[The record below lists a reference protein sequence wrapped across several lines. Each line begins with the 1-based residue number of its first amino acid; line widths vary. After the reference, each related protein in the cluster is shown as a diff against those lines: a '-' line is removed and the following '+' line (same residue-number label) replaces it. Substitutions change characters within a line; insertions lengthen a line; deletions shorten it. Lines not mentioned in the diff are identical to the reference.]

1 MALIDSNGAARWTA
15 GVASLIGAV
24 AAVDLVAMVLITV
37 VDVVGRYLFS
47 APLVGADEL
56 TVFAMAIC
64 TFAGLP
70 LVVARGAM
78 IRVEVLHVV
87 LGPAATRLL
96 GAAMNAVAGAF
107 LLFCAWR
114 LTVKAQGLAS
124 YGDSTMFLHLKTAP
138 LAWGMAA
145 ACAVSGLLMLAL
157 ALTARER
164 LLPRDA
170 GEGGL

>member
-1 MALIDSNGAARWTA
+1 MAIT
-15 GVASLIGAV
+15 SLFNRLSTRSRRIKME
-24 AAVDLVAMVLITV
+24 LLQ
-37 VDVVGRYLFS
+37 RYL
-47 APLVGADEL
+47 PLQGTERVLDIGSQVDSQSRQLLER
-56 TVFAMAIC
+56 FPE
-64 TFAGLP
+64 GE
-70 LVVARGAM
+70 VVACEVDADRLDALSAVFRNEP
-78 IRVEVLHVV
+78 RVEVLHVV